1 MSDAAPTRRRGR
13 LPVDLATALG
23 PFLTSRIALLFL
35 PLVTIGLLT
44 PIGANSVPGWP
55 APAFPPSPTWH
66 AVVTAWERF
75 DALWFLR
82 IAEEGYR
89 LRDASAAFFPG
100 YPLLA
105 RVVAF
110 PLGGSPLA
118 AGLFVSNA
126 AFLGALALLHRLT
139 RERFGDA
146 AARGT
151 ILALCW
157 FPTSH
162 FFLMPYSES
171 LFLLA
176 AVGCLLAVSKER
188 WDLAAL
194 AGAGAAL
201 TRSVGIVLAVALLAE
216 AAVALRRGWRRA
228 IGPLAAACA
237 TAAGLGAYL
246 GWWALRG
253 DGAAP
258 LAFQENWGRE
268 PSLPWMTLL
277 RGISIASERFRAG
290 DGAYW
295 VIDALVVVVV
305 LAGAA
310 WITPRLRPG
319 QAVFLWGTLVMPL
332 CLVFPDRPLM
342 SMPRFVLVAFPAI
355 WGIVDLARRLRLPPW
370 TVPAAG
376 AMGLGL
382 LATLTIHGYYIF

>member
-1 MSDAAPTRRRGR
+1 MSDAAPARRRGR
-13 LPVDLATALG
+13 IPPDLATALG
-23 PFLTSRIALLFL
+23 PFLTSRVALLFL
-35 PLVTIGLLT
+35 PLVSLGMVT
-44 PIGANSVPGWP
+44 PLGANSVPGWP
-55 APAFPPSPTWH
+55 APPFPPIPGWH

-82 IAEEGYR
+82 IADTGYR
-89 LRDASAAFFPG
+89 MHDGSAAFFPG
-100 YPLLA
+100 FPLLVRIIA
-105 RVVAF
+105 L
-110 PLGGSPLA
+110 PLGGRPLA
-118 AGLFVSNA
+118 AGLLVSNA

-139 RERFGDA
+139 REQFGDA
-146 AARGT
+146 TARAT

-176 AVGCLLAVSKER
+176 AVGCLLAASHGR
-188 WDLAAL
+188 WGLAAV

-201 TRSVGIVLAVALLAE
+201 TRSVGIVLALALVVEAVVA
-216 AAVALRRGWRRA
+216 VRRGWKRA
-228 IGPLAAACA
+228 LGPAGAALA

-253 DGAAP
+253 DATAP

-268 PSLPWMTLL
+268 PSPPWETLGRGVSIAL
-277 RGISIASERFRAG
+277 RGLDNG
-290 DGAYW
+290 GGGYW
-295 VIDALVVVVV
+295 VIDLLVVAVV

-310 WITPRLRPG
+310 WITPRLRPA
-319 QAVFLWGTLVMPL
+319 QTVFLWGTLVMPL